1 MFARFALAAAVVLS
15 AVPTASAQTF
25 PSKNIHIVVAY
36 APGGTGDIVARLIA
50 QPLAVALGQNVVIEN
65 RAGATGSIGTQA
77 VVAAPADGHTLL
89 LGQTGEISIN
99 KHWIPNLSYDAQK
112 DLVPI
117 ALASVVPLALVVP
130 AKAPYSTIGELAKAL
145 TEKKPLTF
153 ASAGTGTPGHFAG
166 EFLKLRAKASLT
178 HVPYKGAGPALN
190 DLIGGHVDMYFP
202 GFPAAT
208 PLLKAGTV
216 KLLAVSS
223 AKRSGAAPEIPTVA
237 EAINDPNFDLTLWQG
252 FFAPAATP
260 KPVVERLT
268 AEINKILASSEM
280 QAKLRDAGADVRI
293 GSSEQFAAFT
303 RSEADKYAQI
313 IKESGVKPE

>member
-1 MFARFALAAAVVLS
+1 M
-15 AVPTASAQTF
+15 
-25 PSKNIHIVVAY
+25 
-36 APGGTGDIVARLIA
+36 
-50 QPLAVALGQNVVIEN
+50 
-65 RAGATGSIGTQA
+65 SIC
-77 VVAAPADGHTLL
+77 
-89 LGQTGEISIN
+89 IS
-99 KHWIPNLSYDAQK
+99 
-112 DLVPI
+112 
-117 ALASVVPLALVVP
+117 
-130 AKAPYSTIGELAKAL
+130 
-145 TEKKPLTF
+145 
-153 ASAGTGTPGHFAG
+153 
-166 EFLKLRAKASLT
+166 R
-178 HVPYKGAGPALN
+178 
-190 DLIGGHVDMYFP
+190 

-268 AEINKILASSEM
+268 AEINKILASPEM

-303 RSEADKYAQI
+303 KSEADKYAQI